1 MSSTAA
7 QVQDDG
13 WCYKMK
19 DLCNITG
26 LGRQAI
32 HFYIQQGLLPPGR
45 KTGHNMAWY
54 SEEHLERI
62 QMIRK
67 LQHERFLPLKAIK
80 AILDEQDT
88 LFSPAQ
94 RDFLKDLRHS
104 VDIEGMS
111 THNLA
116 AGSILAT
123 ELIQEGIVSQSDLD
137 QLIEAQ
143 VIGTHVDAD
152 GNMRVSQKDIES
164 LKILTELRQAGFTE
178 EQGFHAGLIQEYEKS
193 IAELVNWEGQLVA
206 DKLGNLPPEQ
216 AAQVVQAALPIVH
229 KLLIHYHRLRI
240 TDLLASL

>member
-1 MSSTAA
+1 MSSTASSI
-7 QVQDDG
+7 QEDT

-54 SEEHLERI
+54 SEDHLERI

-94 RDFLKDLRHS
+94 RGFLKGLRHS
-104 VDIEGMS
+104 ISIDGMS
-111 THNLA
+111 TDDLA
-116 AGSILAT
+116 AGSVPAQ
-123 ELIQEGIVSQSDLD
+123 ELIESGVVSEPDLQ

-143 VIGTHVDAD
+143 VIGTHTDEN
-152 GNMRVSQKDIES
+152 GNIKISQKDIES
-164 LKILTELRQAGFTE
+164 LKILTELRNAGFTE
-178 EQGFHAGLIQEYEKS
+178 DRGFHAGLIEEYEKS
-193 IAELVNWEGQLVA
+193 MAELVNWEGQLVA
-206 DKLGNLPPEQ
+206 EKLGNLPPAE

-229 KLLIHYHRLRI
+229 KLMIHYHQLRI

>member
-1 MSSTAA
+1 MSSTAS
-7 QVQDDG
+7 VIEEDN

-32 HFYIQQGLLPPGR
+32 HFYIQQGLIPPGR

-54 SEEHLERI
+54 SEKHLERI

-80 AILDEQDT
+80 AILDEQDA
-88 LFSPAQ
+88 LFSPTQ
-94 RDFLKDLRHS
+94 RNFLKGLRQS
-104 VDIEGMS
+104 ISIEGMS
-111 THNLA
+111 TDDLA
-116 AGSILAT
+116 AGSVPAA
-123 ELIQEGIVSQSDLD
+123 ELVASNVISEADLN

-143 VIGTHVDAD
+143 VIGTHVDEA
-152 GNMRVSQKDIES
+152 GNLRISQKDIES

-178 EQGFHAGLIQEYEKS
+178 EQGFHASLIQEYEKS

-206 DKLGNLPPEQ
+206 DKLRNLPPDQ
-216 AAQVVQAALPIVH
+216 AAQVVQSALPIVH
-229 KLLIHYHRLRI
+229 KLLIHYHQLRI

>member
-1 MSSTAA
+1 MSSVAA
-7 QVQDDG
+7 HTEDTT

-19 DLCNITG
+19 DLCKLTG

-32 HFYIQQGLLPPGR
+32 HFYIQQGLIPAGR
-45 KTGHNMAWY
+45 KTGHNVAWY

-94 RDFLKDLRHS
+94 RNFLKDLRHS
-104 VDIEGMS
+104 VQIEGMS
-111 THNLA
+111 ADNLA
-116 AGSILAT
+116 AGSVLAS
-123 ELIQEGIVSQSDLD
+123 ELVDNRIVSKDDLEE
-137 QLIEAQ
+137 LIEAQ
-143 VIGTHVDAD
+143 IIGAQIDSQ
-152 GNMRVSQKDIES
+152 GNVLVSQKDIGS
-164 LKILTELRQAGFTE
+164 LKILTELRQAGFTKE
-178 EQGFHAGLIQEYEKS
+178 LGFHAGLIREYESS
-193 IAELVNWEGQLVA
+193 IADIVNWEGQLVA

-216 AAQVVQAALPIVH
+216 AAAVIQEALPIVH
-229 KLLIHYHRLRI
+229 KLLIHYHQLRI

>member
-1 MSSTAA
+1 MSSTASA
-7 QVQDDG
+7 IQDDT

-32 HFYIQQGLLPPGR
+32 HFYIQQGLIPPGR

-88 LFSPAQ
+88 LFSPTQ
-94 RDFLKDLRHS
+94 RTFLKGLRHS
-104 VDIEGMS
+104 INIEGMS
-111 THNLA
+111 TDNLA
-116 AGSILAT
+116 AGSVLAS
-123 ELIQEGIVSQSDLD
+123 ELVESEVVSESDLK
-137 QLIEAQ
+137 QLIEAH
-143 VIGTHVDAD
+143 VIGTHVDKD
-152 GNMRVSQKDIES
+152 GNLRISQKDIES

-178 EQGFHAGLIQEYEKS
+178 AQGFHAGLIQEYEKS

-206 DKLGNLPPEQ
+206 DKLRNLPPEQ
-216 AAQVVQAALPIVH
+216 AAQVVQNALPIVH
-229 KLLIHYHRLRI
+229 KLLIHYHQLRI